1 MKKFIENFTN
11 TLTKIFFPF
20 YKSND
25 IKLLFKCLEVD
36 KKSNEEVAMFVG
48 GCVRNYI
55 QSKPIDDI
63 DIATIFTPQQLKEKL
78 KNSQFKVIETGLEHG
93 SVTVVSKNYKFEL
106 TSLRKDLK
114 TDGRHAEIEII
125 DNWQEDSKRRDF
137 TMNAIYLSKKGKIF
151 DPQQGV
157 NDLKNNVVKF
167 IGDPQTRIEEDFLRI
182 IRFLR
187 FSTQYSTEIETTTIN
202 AIKLNLSG
210 IKNLSKERILS
221 ELLKIIK
228 LKNFSDIINNKE
240 LLEIFEL
247 IFPEFKNMSRLGKFK
262 SLEDNIEKSEILFL
276 SILLIDSKKSHEY
289 FIHKYNTSNKINEIL
304 KLINKNYENL
314 NKDKD
319 FFKKNLKRNIFK
331 VGVDNM
337 KVLLCLYL
345 LDKKKFSEQEIDL
358 FKTIENITIPKFPY
372 DGKLLLNRGFKEGKK
387 IGTILSEAEK
397 IWLQKDFNLSK
408 DDFEKIIKYN
418 S

>member
-228 LKNFSDIINNKE
+228 LKNFSEIIDNKE
-240 LLEIFEL
+240 LFEIFEL
-247 IFPEFKNMSRLGKFK
+247 IFPEFKNISRLGKFK

>member
-157 NDLKNNVVKF
+157 NDLKNNIVKF

-221 ELLKIIK
+221 ELLKIIPPFERILLLPK
-228 LKNFSDIINNKE
+228 L
-240 LLEIFEL
+240 
-247 IFPEFKNMSRLGKFK
+247 
-262 SLEDNIEKSEILFL
+262 LFL
-276 SILLIDSKKSHEY
+276 KMFILRI
-289 FIHKYNTSNKINEIL
+289 
-304 KLINKNYENL
+304 
-314 NKDKD
+314 
-319 FFKKNLKRNIFK
+319 
-331 VGVDNM
+331 M
-337 KVLLCLYL
+337 
-345 LDKKKFSEQEIDL
+345 
-358 FKTIENITIPKFPY
+358 
-372 DGKLLLNRGFKEGKK
+372 
-387 IGTILSEAEK
+387 
-397 IWLQKDFNLSK
+397 
-408 DDFEKIIKYN
+408 
-418 S
+418 

>member
-157 NDLKNNVVKF
+157 NDLKNNIVKF

-187 FSTQYSTEIETTTIN
+187 FSTQYSTEIEKTTIN
-202 AIKLNLSG
+202 AIKLNLNG

-228 LKNFSDIINNKE
+228 LKNFSDIIDNKE

-247 IFPEFKNMSRLGKFK
+247 IFPEFENMTRLGKFK
-262 SLEDNIEKSEILFL
+262 SLEDYIEKSDILFL

-304 KLINKNYENL
+304 NLINKNYVNL

-319 FFKKNLKRNIFK
+319 FFKKNLKINIFK

-345 LDKKKFSEQEIDL
+345 LDKKRFSKQEIDL

-372 DGKLLLNRGFKEGKK
+372 DGKLLLNRGLKEGKK

-397 IWLQKDFNLSK
+397 IWLQKDFNLPK
-408 DDFEKIIKYN
+408 EDFEKIIKYH